1 MIVAQRDSYNHIQ
14 ENCIQKNLEMSPNHF
29 IKKNQF

>member
-1 MIVAQRDSYNHIQ
+1 MIVAQKDSYNHIQ
-14 ENCIQKNLEMSPNHF
+14 KNLEVSPNHF